1 MSTPRGFAALSPER
15 MREVASQ
22 GGKAAHASGA
32 AHRYTSAEARAAGQ
46 VGGRAHSR
54 EHLAELGRLGGKA
67 KRGTTH
73 RKPAPKYC
81 FETVLTFKDCGQD
94 FLRWTV
100 RRRIVTECEPFQGW
114 LWNGAELLSKP
125 KVGERV
131 RIRLPRDR
139 TKVMTVSY
147 WVVRIERGK
156 VEIPAGE
163 VWS

>member
-1 MSTPRGFAALSPER
+1 MSAPRGFAALSLER
-15 MREVASQ
+15 RREIASQ
-22 GGKAAHASGA
+22 GGKAAHTTGA
-32 AHRYTSAEARAAGQ
+32 AHRYTSSEARAAGQ

-54 EHLAELGRLGGKA
+54 EHLAEIGRLGGKA
-67 KRGTTH
+67 KAGTRH
-73 RKPAPKYC
+73 RKPAGSYG
-81 FETVLTFKDCGQD
+81 FETVLTFEDRGQD

-100 RRRIVTECEPFQGW
+100 RRRIVTKCEPFQGW

-131 RIRLPRDR
+131 RIRLMPGRK
-139 TKVMTVSY
+139 KVMTVSY
-147 WVVRIERGK
+147 PVVSVERRK